1 MLIKVGLVERMQS
14 MTGRRQQPPR
24 AWAGGGIGVDWSLY
38 LSSAVNPESG
48 FARVGSLELEVSR
61 VDLATPDQRE
71 RVLSLDLSDIA
82 WYSKPSSLPRT
93 SHRGQTPGVRPMGVE
108 VPPVSASGRLMD
120 WEAAEPARVEAVVL
134 IGGIPIEVLSHSRQF
149 DALSRYWWDAATG
162 LLSGMIEEAKREYAE
177 KTGEMGEQPSR
188 SARAAINQAYVDML
202 SLRPEESAE
211 EEFLGERRSVGFS
224 PDPQFFFY
232 QKLAQLP
239 DKKKRSIASCM
250 VQGEATFREQLRRK
264 FKGQDW
270 IDEKVLVEP
279 SRSSSD
285 LLYRAGVI
293 TRRFFGTSVRYLG
306 PLREAPHVLYDPG
319 PTRVDLGVNGEY
331 SAAVLHAQA
340 QTRVRMPM
348 LQGDG
353 KWTDLASALD
363 YWLQQFGMAK
373 HAQAE
378 DRGRIGIGLRVTPP
392 HVDRS
397 VDLTSVGVG
406 VSQVLPVILLCLL
419 SPPGT
424 LVILEQPELHLHP
437 ALQQELGDF
446 LLACVRSGRQLLVET
461 HSEHLINRL
470 RRRVAE
476 DESEQTQR
484 LVRLLFAEQ
493 HDGHTNYRVSEVN
506 ALGGL
511 DEDWPEGFL
520 DLGAREAQALVG
532 SSLEKRRRRS
542 REQQ

>member
-1 MLIKVGLVERMQS
+1 
-14 MTGRRQQPPR
+14 
-24 AWAGGGIGVDWSLY
+24 
-38 LSSAVNPESG
+38 
-48 FARVGSLELEVSR
+48 
-61 VDLATPDQRE
+61 
-71 RVLSLDLSDIA
+71 
-82 WYSKPSSLPRT
+82 
-93 SHRGQTPGVRPMGVE
+93 
-108 VPPVSASGRLMD
+108 MD
-120 WEAAEPARVEAVVL
+120 WETAEPARVEAVALV
-134 IGGIPIEVLSHSRQF
+134 GGIPVEVLSHSKQL
-149 DALSRYWWDAATG
+149 DALSRDWWDAASD
-162 LLSGMIEEAKREYAE
+162 LLSEMIQDAKLDYAE
-177 KTGEMGEQPSR
+177 EVGEDGARSR
-188 SARAAINQAYVDML
+188 RGSRAAIDQAYGDMQFF
-202 SLRPEESAE
+202 RPDDANAE
-211 EEFLGERRSVGFS
+211 EELLEVRRQVGL
-224 PDPQFFFY
+224 PQDPELFFY

-239 DKKKRSIASCM
+239 DRKKKLIARCM
-250 VQGEATFREQLRRK
+250 VQVGEASFRERLRRK

-270 IDEKVLVEP
+270 IDEEVLVEP
-279 SRSSSD
+279 SRASSD
-285 LLYRAGVI
+285 LLYRAGLI
-293 TRRFFGTSVRYLG
+293 TRRFFESSVRYLG

-340 QTRVRMPM
+340 QSRVWMPT

-353 KWTDLASALD
+353 ESTDLASALD

-373 HAQAE
+373 RAHAE
-378 DRGRIGIGLRVTPP
+378 DRGRIGIGLRVTPI
-392 HVDRS
+392 HAERS

-419 SPPGT
+419 AHPGT
-424 LVILEQPELHLHP
+424 LVVLEQPELHLHP

-484 LVRLLFAEQ
+484 LVGLLFAEQ
-493 HDGHTNYRVSEVN
+493 HNGHTNYRVSEVN